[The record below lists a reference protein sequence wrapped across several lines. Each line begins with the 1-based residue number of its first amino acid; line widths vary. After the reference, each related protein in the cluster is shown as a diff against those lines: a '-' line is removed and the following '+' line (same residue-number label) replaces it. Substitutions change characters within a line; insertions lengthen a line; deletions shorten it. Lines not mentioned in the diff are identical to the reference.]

1 MRVYPDHYIDRRSGT
16 VQSERLF
23 RDNLVNF
30 IYSGVRENAGF
41 CFNLITSGRA
51 SALLSYLNFDFTFN
65 QNGRK
70 VERFIHELNINMSEC
85 LLPPESF
92 KTAKEVFQRQ
102 IRYWECRPMLS
113 LPSDSTIVVS
123 PSDSKVLVGALSP
136 DKPLFIK
143 EKFFQ
148 YRELLEKEKLDAM
161 LIALPDQWHGIIYSE
176 VANKKINVY
185 GEKPIC
191 RTIKDGQTIVSA
203 VKNNKITWQTGSWQ
217 RSQANFHRGAELAI
231 NGRVGKLKYI
241 EAGLPDGNRGIGTPP
256 VMDVPPEL
264 NWEMWLG
271 PALKVPYR
279 GVSHWDWRWILDY
292 SGGQLTD
299 WAGHHIDIANWGA
312 GLEHTGPVEI
322 SGSGIYPPDGIFNA
336 PVEYDFLCKY
346 ANGIE
351 MRVANASRLPL
362 GMGTTWHGDLGW
374 VHVDRGNKISASDP
388 KILEE
393 VIGENETHLYKSE
406 NHYQNFVDCVRSGKE
421 TIAPVDVAYR
431 AISVALLGEI
441 AMTTGQTI
449 KWDPDKEEIIGND
462 RASRMLSR
470 PYRQPW
476 TLPTI

>member
-1 MRVYPDHYIDRRSGT
+1 MSHKSSRREFVKRSAA
-16 VQSERLF
+16 V
-23 RDNLVNF
+23 VA
-30 IYSGVRENAGF
+30 GVIVF
-41 CFNLITSGRA
+41 PQIIPST
-51 SALLSYLNFDFTFN
+51 AL
-65 QNGRK
+65 GMGGK
-70 VERFIHELNINMSEC
+70 
-85 LLPPESF
+85 LPPSDRIVF
-92 KTAKEVFQRQ
+92 GIIGTGSQGMSDCRDFLRLNNQVQFVALCDVDANRLLNAKETVDKANKNKD
-102 IRYWECRPMLS
+102 CRTYE
-113 LPSDSTIVVS
+113 D
-123 PSDSKVLVGALSP
+123 
-136 DKPLFIK
+136 
-143 EKFFQ
+143 
-148 YRELLEKEKLDAM
+148 YRELLEKETVDSM
-161 LIALPDQWHGIIYSE
+161 LIALPDHWHGIIYSE
-176 VANKKINVY
+176 VANKKLNVY

-191 RTIKDGQTIVSA
+191 RTIKDGKTIVSA
-203 VKNNKITWQTGSWQ
+203 VKKNNIIWQTGSWQ

-241 EAGLPDGNRGIGTPP
+241 EVGLPDGNKGIGTPP
-256 VMDVPPEL
+256 VMEVPQGL

-322 SGSGIYPPDGIFNA
+322 SGAGVYPVDGIYNV

-351 MRVANASRLPL
+351 MRVANAARLPL

-374 VHVDRGNKISASDP
+374 VHVDRGNRISASDP

-393 VIGENETHLYKSE
+393 VIGENEIHLYKSD
-406 NHYQNFVDCVRSGKE
+406 NHYQNFIDCVRSREE
-421 TIAPVDVAYR
+421 TIAPIDVAYR

-441 AMTTGQTI
+441 AMTTGQAI
-449 KWDPDKEEIIGND
+449 KWDPDKEEIIGNP
-462 RASRMLSR
+462 RASRLLSN

-476 TLPTI
+476 TLPTV

>member
-1 MRVYPDHYIDRRSGT
+1 MANKSSRRDFVKRSAALVAGSIVLPQIIPSSVFGMGRRIAPSDRIVIGAIGIGSQGMSNMRDFLKLKD
-16 VQSERLF
+16 
-23 RDNLVNF
+23 
-30 IYSGVRENAGF
+30 
-41 CFNLITSGRA
+41 
-51 SALLSYLNFDFTFN
+51 ALQFVAVCDVDTQHLA
-65 QNGRK
+65 K
-70 VERFIHELNINMSEC
+70 
-85 LLPPESF
+85 
-92 KTAKEVFQRQ
+92 AKETVDLANKNND
-102 IRYWECRPMLS
+102 CRTYG
-113 LPSDSTIVVS
+113 D
-123 PSDSKVLVGALSP
+123 
-136 DKPLFIK
+136 
-143 EKFFQ
+143 
-148 YRELLEKEKLDAM
+148 YREFLEKEKLDAVS
-161 LIALPDQWHGIIYSE
+161 IALPDHWHGIIYS
-176 VANKKINVY
+176 AAADKKINVY

-203 VKNNKITWQTGSWQ
+203 VKKNNIIWQTGSWQ
-217 RSQANFHRGAELAI
+217 RSLSNFHRGAELAI
-231 NGRVGKLKYI
+231 NGRAGKIKFI
-241 EAGLPDGNRGIGTPP
+241 EVGLPDGNKGIGTPP
-256 VMDVPPEL
+256 VMQVPAEL

-322 SGSGIYPPDGIFNA
+322 SGAGVYPVDGIFNV

-374 VHVDRGNKISASDP
+374 VHVDRGNIISASDP
-388 KILEE
+388 KILNE
-393 VIGENETHLYKSE
+393 VIGENEIQLYKSE
-406 NHYQNFVDCVRSGKE
+406 NHWQNFIDCIHSGKPA
-421 TIAPVDVAYR
+421 IAPVEVAYR

-449 KWDPDKEEIIGND
+449 KWDPDKEEIIGNQK
-462 RASRMLSR
+462 ASRLLSR

>member
-1 MRVYPDHYIDRRSGT
+1 MANKSSRRDFVKRSAA
-16 VQSERLF
+16 
-23 RDNLVNF
+23 LV
-30 IYSGVRENAGF
+30 AGAIV
-41 CFNLITSGRA
+41 LPQIIPST
-51 SALLSYLNFDFTFN
+51 ALGM
-65 QNGRK
+65 GRK
-70 VERFIHELNINMSEC
+70 IAPSDRIVIGSIGVGSQGMSNMRDFLKLKDAVQFVAVC
-85 LLPPESF
+85 DVDTHHLA
-92 KTAKEVFQRQ
+92 KAKETVDMANNNKN
-102 IRYWECRPMLS
+102 CRTY
-113 LPSDSTIVVS
+113 SD
-123 PSDSKVLVGALSP
+123 
-136 DKPLFIK
+136 
-143 EKFFQ
+143 
-148 YRELLEKEKLDAM
+148 YREFLEKEKLDAVS
-161 LIALPDQWHGIIYSE
+161 IALPDHWHGIIYSAA
-176 VANKKINVY
+176 ANKKLNIY

-203 VKNNKITWQTGSWQ
+203 VKRNNIIWQTGSWQ
-217 RSQANFHRGAELAI
+217 RSVANFHRGAELAI
-231 NGRVGKLKYI
+231 NGRVGKVKYI
-241 EAGLPDGNRGIGTPP
+241 EVGLPDGSKGIGTPP
-256 VMDVPPEL
+256 VQQVPSEL

-322 SGSGIYPPDGIFNA
+322 SGAGVYPVEGIFNV

-346 ANGIE
+346 GNGIE

-374 VHVDRGNKISASDP
+374 VHVDRGDVISASDP
-388 KILEE
+388 KILNE
-393 VIGENETHLYKSE
+393 VIGENEIHLYKSE
-406 NHYQNFVDCVRSGKE
+406 NHWQNFIDCVRSGKPA
-421 TIAPVDVAYR
+421 IAPVEVAYR

-449 KWDPDKEEIIGND
+449 KWDPDKEEIIGNP
-462 RASRMLSR
+462 RASGLLSR

>member
-1 MRVYPDHYIDRRSGT
+1 MANKSSRRDFVKRSTALVAGAIVLPQIIPSSAFGMGRRIAPSDRIVIGAIGIGSQGMSNMRDFLKLKDA
-16 VQSERLF
+16 VQFVAVCDVDTLH
-23 RDNLVNF
+23 L
-30 IYSGVRENAGF
+30 A
-41 CFNLITSGRA
+41 
-51 SALLSYLNFDFTFN
+51 
-65 QNGRK
+65 K
-70 VERFIHELNINMSEC
+70 
-85 LLPPESF
+85 
-92 KTAKEVFQRQ
+92 AKETVDLANKNSD
-102 IRYWECRPMLS
+102 CRTYG
-113 LPSDSTIVVS
+113 D
-123 PSDSKVLVGALSP
+123 
-136 DKPLFIK
+136 
-143 EKFFQ
+143 
-148 YRELLEKEKLDAM
+148 YREFLEKEKLDAVS
-161 LIALPDQWHGIIYSE
+161 IALPDHWHGIIYS
-176 VANKKINVY
+176 AAADKRINVY

-203 VKNNKITWQTGSWQ
+203 VKKNNIIWQTGSWQ
-217 RSQANFHRGAELAI
+217 RSLSNFHRGAELAI

-241 EAGLPDGNRGIGTPP
+241 EVGLPNGNKGIGTPP
-256 VMDVPPEL
+256 VQQVPANL

-322 SGSGIYPPDGIFNA
+322 SGAGVYPVDGIFNV

-346 ANGIE
+346 ANAIE

-374 VHVDRGNKISASDP
+374 VHVNRGDIISASDP
-388 KILEE
+388 KILNE
-393 VIGENETHLYKSE
+393 VIGENEIQLYKSE
-406 NHYQNFVDCVRSGKE
+406 DHWQNFIDCVRSGKP
-421 TIAPVDVAYR
+421 TIAPVEVAYR

-449 KWDPDKEEIIGND
+449 KWDPDKEEIIGNPKAT
-462 RASRMLSR
+462 RLLSR

-476 TLPTI
+476 TLTTV